1 MTKTRLEAFSDGVI
15 AIIVTIMVLE
25 LKVPED
31 SSWHALIEL
40 KSTFIS
46 YIISFVGVAIYWV
59 NHHHLIQAI
68 SKVSSSILWTNMF
81 LLFCLSLV
89 PFLTAWMGESEFSK
103 NTIAAY
109 AILCNLCGLAYF
121 LLLMA
126 IKKSHAH
133 QDYMLKLI
141 QYQSRKGLLSAGLYF
156 LSLITAFI
164 YPVVSIILF
173 LTVALMWVVPDKNI
187 EELLSSK

>member
-1 MTKTRLEAFSDGVI
+1 MTKARLEAFSDGVI

-25 LKVPED
+25 LKAPKE
-31 SSWHALIEL
+31 SSWSALIEL

-68 SKVSSSILWTNMF
+68 SKVSSAILWANMF

-89 PFLTAWMGESEFSK
+89 PFVTAWMGESEFSK

-109 AILCNLCGLAYF
+109 ALLCNLCGLAYF
-121 LLLMA
+121 LLLLA
-126 IKKSHAH
+126 IKKSHLQQSH
-133 QDYMLKLI
+133 TLKLI
-141 QYQSRKGLLSAGLYF
+141 QYQSRKGLISAAIYF
-156 LSLITAFI
+156 LSLLSAFF
-164 YPVVSIILF
+164 YPIISIAIFIL
-173 LTVALMWVVPDKNI
+173 VALMWVIPDKNI
-187 EELLSSK
+187 EAQLSTK